1 MEYVGTLATCA
12 AVICIMEKISA
23 LATSAAVICSMG
35 KIAILATC
43 TVGWVDIGLGN
54 RRFVVSLT
62 KVWEIA
68 KKFLKSIDLYRRG
81 HFF

>member
-1 MEYVGTLATCA
+1 
-12 AVICIMEKISA
+12 
-23 LATSAAVICSMG
+23 
-35 KIAILATC
+35 
-43 TVGWVDIGLGN
+43 LGN